1 MDTFTIRDLRER
13 TGDLVRNAEA
23 GKLSLVTKHGQP
35 VFLAVPFDETLVKE
49 GVRIDLVIKL
59 FDENVLSTGRAAKL
73 AGLPLEEFLKICSGQ
88 GVPVVR
94 YDPNEIEEEVKAVDE
109 LRRL

>member
-13 TGDLVRNAEA
+13 TGDLVRGAEA
-23 GKLSLVTKHGQP
+23 GKLSIITKHGQP

-49 GVRIDLVIKL
+49 GVRIDLAIKL
-59 FDENVLSTGRAAKL
+59 FDENVLSTGQAAKL
-73 AGLPLEEFLKICSGQ
+73 AGLPLVEFLKICSEQ

-94 YDPNEIEEEVKAVDE
+94 YEPNEIEEELKAVDE
-109 LRRL
+109 LRRR

>member
-35 VFLAVPFDETLVKE
+35 VFLAVPFDEALVKE
-49 GVRIDLVIKL
+49 GLRTDLAIKL
-59 FDENVLSTGRAAKL
+59 FDENVLSTGRAARL
-73 AGLPLEEFLKICSGQ
+73 AGLPIAEFLKICSEQ
-88 GVPVVR
+88 GVTVVR
-94 YDPNEIEEEVKAVDE
+94 YDPNEIEEELNAFGE
-109 LRRL
+109 LRRC